1 MTAESSNSEFVIDE
15 GNEMAD
21 QNYQGMDD
29 KEKSAAFQEMLA
41 RGRGMRAGFDY
52 SMWFAVRTDP
62 GAQKP
67 QREYTVEPTTLD
79 KDGKPRGK
87 GYRIV
92 PSLNPNL
99 SAVERSLSMAGFQ
112 YWMPSEKRLVRD
124 RKHTDLWKVRRF
136 ALMVGYVFV
145 YNPHDFGLLE
155 DVPGVAGVVRNA
167 SEQPLPIDFLD
178 IVKVRSAEADAEVE
192 FDRRSRMARQNLR
205 KRAKEDPRLRMLV
218 AKLDIAGTVS
228 VPLEKLGTAA

>member
-1 MTAESSNSEFVIDE
+1 
-15 GNEMAD
+15 MAD
-21 QNYQGMDD
+21 KDFQAMDD
-29 KEKSAAFQEMLA
+29 NEKAAEFERMLA
-41 RGRGMRAGFDY
+41 KGRQYRGSSDF
-52 SMWFAVRTDP
+52 SMWFAVRTEP

-67 QREYTVEPTTLD
+67 QREYSVEPTSLD

-99 SAVERSLSMAGFQ
+99 SAIERALSLARFQ

-145 YNPHDFGLLE
+145 HNPDDFGVLE
-155 DVPGVAGVVRNA
+155 QVPGVAGVVRNA
-167 SEQPLPIDFLD
+167 NGEPLTIDFLD
-178 IVKVRSAEADAEVE
+178 IIKVRAAEADAEVE
-192 FDRRSRMARQNLR
+192 FDRRSKMARQNLR
-205 KRAKEDPRLRMLV
+205 KRAKEDPRLKMLV
-218 AKLDIAGTVS
+218 AKLDIAGTLT

>member
-1 MTAESSNSEFVIDE
+1 MAEKTRNDH
-15 GNEMAD
+15 
-21 QNYQGMDD
+21 Y
-29 KEKSAAFQEMLA
+29 
-41 RGRGMRAGFDY
+41 
-52 SMWFAVRTDP
+52 WFAVRTVP

-67 QREYTVEPTTLD
+67 QREYTVEPTTIG
-79 KDGKPRGK
+79 KDGNPRGK

-99 SAVERSLSMAGFQ
+99 SAVERSLTLAGFQ

-145 YNPHDFGLLE
+145 NSPHDFGKLE
-155 DVPGVAGVVRNA
+155 DVPGVAGVVRN
-167 SEQPLPIDFLD
+167 SNGDPLAIDFLD
-178 IVKVRSAEADAEVE
+178 IMKVRAAEAEAEVA
-192 FDRRSRMARQNLR
+192 FDRRSRQARANLR
-205 KRAKEDPRLRMLV
+205 KNAKTDPRLKMLV
-218 AKLDIAGTVS
+218 DKLDIAGAIT